1 MSDPRRRLPSVDAL
15 LSCDTVAQAPVGH
28 RLKRRAARALLVAER
43 ERLSGDGAVEPR
55 SPEALADAVLERIER
70 LSVSAAPSVFNLT
83 GTVIHTNLGRAPLAE
98 SAVDALT
105 RAARMPMALE
115 YDVAS
120 GRRGDRD
127 HMVESLLCELTG
139 AEAATVVNNNAAAV
153 VLALSALG
161 AGREA
166 VISRGE
172 MIEIGGAFRMPDIM
186 HASGCLLHEV
196 GTTNRT
202 HAWDFEAAMNEA
214 TGLIVKAHTSNYAV
228 EGFSSA
234 VAERDLARIAHAR
247 GVPFIVD
254 LGSGAL
260 TDMAALGLP
269 DEAQPRASIEA
280 GADVVT
286 FSGDKL
292 LGGPQCG
299 LIVGRREP
307 IERIRRHPLKR
318 AMRVDKLI
326 LSALEATLKLY
337 RDSDDIAADIP
348 TLALLTREEAEIQ
361 ATAERLAPT
370 LERSLPAGFT
380 LSVEA
385 CRSQLGSGALPV
397 DRLPSRALVIT
408 PASGERR
415 RDERR
420 LRQLE
425 AALRGLARPVI
436 GRLHDGALWLDL
448 RCLQGDEQESLFC
461 RQLEH
466 LHLEAA
472 SDS

>member
-1 MSDPRRRLPSVDAL
+1 MRDPRRCLPAVDVL
-15 LSCDTVAQAPVGH
+15 LSHQMMARSQVSH
-28 RLKRRAARALLVAER
+28 RLKRRAVRELLVGERQRLSRPDSAPLDQDQLVTQALARA
-43 ERLSGDGAVEPR
+43 D
-55 SPEALADAVLERIER
+55 ALAA
-70 LSVSAAPSVFNLT
+70 SNAPSVFNLT

-98 SAVDALT
+98 SAIKAMT
-105 RAARMPMALE
+105 RAARHSLALE
-115 YDVAS
+115 YDIDS

-127 HMVESLLCELTG
+127 QVVESLLCELTG

-153 VLALSALG
+153 VLTLSALG

-172 MIEIGGAFRMPDIM
+172 LIEIGGSFRLPDIM
-186 HASGCLLHEV
+186 HTSGCHLREV

-202 HAWDFEAAMNEA
+202 HARDFEQAMNDA
-214 TGLIVKAHTSNYAV
+214 TGLIFKAHTSNYAV
-228 EGFSSA
+228 EGFTASVPES
-234 VAERDLARIAHAR
+234 ELARIAHAR

-269 DEAQPRASIEA
+269 DEAQPQQSIDA

-299 LIVGRREP
+299 LIVGSHDA

-318 AMRVDKLI
+318 ALRVDKLI
-326 LSALEATLKLY
+326 MSALEATLQLY
-337 RDSDDIAADIP
+337 RDSDEIERDIP
-348 TLALLTREEAEIQ
+348 TLSLLTRDEADIA
-361 ATAERLAPT
+361 ATAERL
-370 LERSLPAGFT
+370 LPAVAER
-380 LSVEA
+380 LPQMQVNIAA

-397 DRLPSRALVIT
+397 DRLPSHALVIA
-408 PASGERR
+408 PAAQ
-415 RDERR
+415 ERR
-420 LRQLE
+420 LGERALRQVEAAFRQLP
-425 AALRGLARPVI
+425 RPVI

-448 RCLQGDEQESLFC
+448 RCLQGEAEERAFMEQLCHLSLN
-461 RQLEH
+461 QEH
-466 LHLEAA
+466 IP
-472 SDS
+472 

>member
-1 MSDPRRRLPSVDAL
+1 MCDPRRYLPAVDVL
-15 LSCDTVAQAPVGH
+15 LSHQMMVRSQVSH
-28 RLKRRAARALLVAER
+28 RLKRRAVRELLAGER
-43 ERLSGDGAVEPR
+43 ERLSRADSVPFDHDQLATQ
-55 SPEALADAVLERIER
+55 ALARARSMAASR
-70 LSVSAAPSVFNLT
+70 APSVFNLT

-98 SAVDALT
+98 SAIEAMT
-105 RAARMPMALE
+105 RAASHSLALE
-115 YDVAS
+115 YDIDS

-127 HMVESLLCELTG
+127 QVVESLLCELTG

-153 VLALSALG
+153 VLTLSALG

-172 MIEIGGAFRMPDIM
+172 LIEIGGSFRLPDIM
-186 HASGCLLHEV
+186 HTSGCYLREV

-202 HAWDFEAAMNEA
+202 HTRDFEQAMNDA
-214 TGLIVKAHTSNYAV
+214 TGLIFKAHTSNYAV
-228 EGFSSA
+228 EGFTAS
-234 VAERDLARIAHAR
+234 VPENELARVAHAR

-269 DEAQPRASIEA
+269 DEAQPRQSIDA

-299 LIVGRREP
+299 LIVGSREY
-307 IERIRRHPLKR
+307 IDRIRRHPLKR
-318 AMRVDKLI
+318 ALRVDKLI
-326 LSALEATLKLY
+326 MSALEATLQLY
-337 RDSDDIAADIP
+337 RDSDEIARDIP
-348 TLALLTREEAEIQ
+348 TLALLTRGEADIA
-361 ATAERLAPT
+361 ATAERL
-370 LERSLPAGFT
+370 LPAVAEC
-380 LSVEA
+380 LPHMQVSIAA

-397 DRLPSRALVIT
+397 DRLSSRALVI
-408 PASGERR
+408 ASTAQERRLGERS
-415 RDERR
+415 

-425 AALRGLARPVI
+425 AAFRQLPRPVI

-448 RCLQGDEQESLFC
+448 RCLQGELEESAFTEQLCHLSLN
-461 RQLEH
+461 QENTP
-466 LHLEAA
+466 
-472 SDS
+472 